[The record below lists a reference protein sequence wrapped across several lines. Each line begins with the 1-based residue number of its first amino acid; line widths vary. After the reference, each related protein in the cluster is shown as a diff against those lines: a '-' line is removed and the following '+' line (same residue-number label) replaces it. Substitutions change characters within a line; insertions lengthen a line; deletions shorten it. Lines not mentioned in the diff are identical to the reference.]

1 MFEELQKLLLRS
13 KVPMAKI
20 AADTE
25 LSLSLIRGIKTG
37 EKSNPTINT
46 YTTLKAYLEE
56 AEAAER
62 HAARTRQA
70 A

>member
-1 MFEELQKLLLRS
+1 VFEELQALLLRS
-13 KVPMAKI
+13 KVPMATI
-20 AADTE
+20 AAETE
-25 LSLSLIRGIKTG
+25 LSVSLLRGIKTG

-46 YTTLKAYLEE
+46 YKVLKAFLEE

-62 HAARTRQA
+62 HAARRQA